1 MDEEDLSGGSLMM
14 TPKVS
19 VVIPTYNHAR
29 YLRYAL
35 ESVINQS
42 YPNLEILVVDD
53 GSTDETSELV
63 KGFHSDVINY
73 LYKQNGGTPSALNY
87 GLSRATGEYICWLSA
102 DDAFRGDK
110 VSQQVALMESDQRL
124 GFSYTSFVVI
134 DANDVEQYQVNSPYY
149 LDKQEMVTKL
159 LEGCFINGSSVMM
172 RGSALKQIGM
182 FDESLPQAH
191 DYDLWF
197 RFLRHFSC
205 GFLEESLLAYRW
217 HGENMSQN
225 PDEMCS
231 AIVRGRALQL
241 FPEWLR

>member
-1 MDEEDLSGGSLMM
+1 ML

-35 ESVINQS
+35 DSVINQS
-42 YPNLEILVVDD
+42 YSNLEVFVIDD
-53 GSTDETSELV
+53 GSTDSTTELV
-63 KGFHSDVINY
+63 KSYGSKINY
-73 LYKQNGGTPSALNY
+73 VYKANGGTPSALNL
-87 GLSRATGEYICWLSA
+87 GLSRATGKYICWLSA
-102 DDAFRGDK
+102 DDMLIEEK
-110 VSQQVALMESDQRL
+110 VSKQVGLMESDPSL

-134 DANDVEQYQVNSPYY
+134 DANGKKQYNVNSAYFS
-149 LDKQEMVTKL
+149 DKREMVTKL
-159 LEGCFINGSSVMM
+159 MEGCFINGSSVMM
-172 RGSALKQIGM
+172 RSSALKAIGN

-197 RFLRHFSC
+197 RFLHHYSC

-225 PDEMCS
+225 PNEACS
-231 AIVRGRALQL
+231 LIVQERAKRL
-241 FPEWLR
+241 FPEWLN